1 MATTTLRTAQRAFSI
16 KAWTNAK
23 RNKLTKWLHAES
35 KIFTKLF
42 HPLPCKTQK
51 ENLSLPRQ
59 NYFSGTDAADP
70 CRLFLYPYIS
80 ENNTT
85 APCRVCGNAPGSFAE
100 VTSTARSAVLL
111 CQKTSVMST
120 TTLRT
125 AQRAFSIKA
134 WTNAKCNKLTKW
146 LHAESKI
153 FTAICQES
161 CTRLEA
167 IHTNL
172 LGFCLLLTALAV
184 ETNPLVS
191 VIALICAAILTRQLN
206 KNQQNKK
213 KGGRK

>member
-1 MATTTLRTAQRAFSI
+1 MQPLLCIAGPAVPGMVKQQCNMQQITVLRYAQRAFSI

-35 KIFTKLF
+35 KIFT
-42 HPLPCKTQK
+42 
-51 ENLSLPRQ
+51 
-59 NYFSGTDAADP
+59 
-70 CRLFLYPYIS
+70 
-80 ENNTT
+80 
-85 APCRVCGNAPGSFAE
+85 
-100 VTSTARSAVLL
+100 
-111 CQKTSVMST
+111 
-120 TTLRT
+120 
-125 AQRAFSIKA
+125 
-134 WTNAKCNKLTKW
+134 
-146 LHAESKI
+146 
-153 FTAICQES
+153 AICQEP

-184 ETNPLVS
+184 ETKPLVS